1 MENLSEE
8 KITNLIP
15 ENSGDK
21 MIKKDN
27 FLKKESNDE
36 KNTFSSKEEKI
47 KKSHFPQYSN
57 LKLLI
62 KILKISLLNWKYLL
76 FDRAQ
81 SIVID
86 TLEMYLPMQK
96 GIIIDCI
103 TDKSKHN
110 LLYPNFVKIVK
121 FIIIKLIFEVIIQL
135 IKILYI
141 NDTLDNY
148 KCIVLENISEKD
160 IEFFDLYKSGELIE
174 RIKKNELLL
183 ECNML
188 SKLLEDL
195 QRLFMLFYL
204 AYYLLNTNIKLS
216 IISII
221 IMLGKS
227 LGQYISNIISGEFD
241 FSKFNKLDDKYN
253 IYLTDFISNIRLVKS
268 FGNERYELNR
278 IKEVKR
284 KIYKLLSN
292 PYLVLSDII
301 YGLSKIGDYFILFY
315 TGNLVISGKF
325 SFGQYTVFDKYFSN
339 FQDEFDVLYKSLLDY
354 KKNFSVWRNF
364 FELYDYKPK
373 IFSQKNYIPEKING
387 KIDFENV
394 KFSYPLSPDVKI
406 LENLTFSIEPG
417 KILALVGHSGSGKST
432 IANLLQRFYDPIEG
446 EIFIDNINI
455 KDFNLEWLHQNLGFV
470 SQEPVLCNES
480 IEYNI
485 TYGVKEYTK
494 NKLEEVCELSNVNK
508 FIKDKRLFPDGLNT
522 LVGEK
527 GSKVSGGQKQR
538 IAIARAIMKDVK
550 ILIFDEATSAL
561 DAESE
566 SEVQSA
572 LDNIIKSKKI
582 TTIIIAHRLST
593 IKNADK
599 ILFLNKG
606 QIIESGTHE
615 ELLELNGEYKKLIA
629 KQL

>member
-8 KITNLIP
+8 KITNLISD
-15 ENSGDK
+15 NSGDK

-76 FDRAQ
+76 FDRVK
-81 SIVID
+81 SIVVDILD
-86 TLEMYLPMQK
+86 MHLPMQK

-110 LLYPNFVKIVK
+110 LLYPNFIKIVK

-135 IKILYI
+135 IEILYI
-141 NDTLDNY
+141 NDTLYNY
-148 KCIVLENISEKD
+148 RCIVLENISEKD
-160 IEFFDLYKSGELIE
+160 IEFFDLYKSRELIE

-183 ECNML
+183 EYNML

-204 AYYLLNTNIKLS
+204 AYYLLNTNFKLS

-221 IMLGKS
+221 IILGKS
-227 LGQYISNIISGEFD
+227 LGQYISNTTSGEFD

-278 IKEVKR
+278 IKEAKR
-284 KIYKLLSN
+284 NIYKLLSN
-292 PYLVLSDII
+292 PYLVLTDVI
-301 YGLSKIGDYFILFY
+301 YTLYKIGDYFILFY

-339 FQDEFDVLYKSLLDY
+339 FQDEFDMLYKSLLDY

-373 IFSQKNYIPEKING
+373 IFSQKNYISEKING

-455 KDFNLEWLHQNLGFV
+455 KDFNLEWLHHNLGFV

-566 SEVQSA
+566 NEVQSV

-582 TTIIIAHRLST
+582 TTIIISHRLST

-599 ILFLNKG
+599 ILFLNKR
-606 QIIESGTHE
+606 QIIESGTHK
-615 ELLELNGEYKKLIA
+615 ELLELNGEYKKLVA

>member
-1 MENLSEE
+1 MEKLSEE
-8 KITNLIP
+8 KITNLFSD
-15 ENSGDK
+15 NSGDK

-278 IKEVKR
+278 IKEAKR

-292 PYLVLSDII
+292 RYLILSDVI
-301 YGLSKIGDYFILFY
+301 YFI
-315 TGNLVISGKF
+315 
-325 SFGQYTVFDKYFSN
+325 
-339 FQDEFDVLYKSLLDY
+339 
-354 KKNFSVWRNF
+354 
-364 FELYDYKPK
+364 
-373 IFSQKNYIPEKING
+373 
-387 KIDFENV
+387 
-394 KFSYPLSPDVKI
+394 
-406 LENLTFSIEPG
+406 
-417 KILALVGHSGSGKST
+417 
-432 IANLLQRFYDPIEG
+432 
-446 EIFIDNINI
+446 
-455 KDFNLEWLHQNLGFV
+455 
-470 SQEPVLCNES
+470 
-480 IEYNI
+480 
-485 TYGVKEYTK
+485 
-494 NKLEEVCELSNVNK
+494 
-508 FIKDKRLFPDGLNT
+508 
-522 LVGEK
+522 
-527 GSKVSGGQKQR
+527 
-538 IAIARAIMKDVK
+538 
-550 ILIFDEATSAL
+550 
-561 DAESE
+561 
-566 SEVQSA
+566 
-572 LDNIIKSKKI
+572 
-582 TTIIIAHRLST
+582 
-593 IKNADK
+593 
-599 ILFLNKG
+599 
-606 QIIESGTHE
+606 
-615 ELLELNGEYKKLIA
+615 
-629 KQL
+629 